1 MTVWQHYNLVV
12 NLRKN
17 VNMATLQNY
26 RQNVNNNKSLTT
38 LAYKLEKCQ
47 ILQRCQVDQ
56 FGNIVIQINSEKITM

>member
-38 LAYKLEKCQ
+38 LAYKLENCQ

-56 FGNIVIQINSEKITM
+56 FGNIVIQINTQKIKI